1 MGVRGRWADIRAGV
15 GVKQGT
21 VREKECWEYGDG
33 SVGLGGR
40 IVIRFCVYKGR
51 VRGGGYMSAR

>member
-1 MGVRGRWADIRAGV
+1 MRAGV

-21 VREKECWEYGDG
+21 VQEKECWEYGGG

-51 VRGGGYMSAR
+51 VRGGGYRSAR